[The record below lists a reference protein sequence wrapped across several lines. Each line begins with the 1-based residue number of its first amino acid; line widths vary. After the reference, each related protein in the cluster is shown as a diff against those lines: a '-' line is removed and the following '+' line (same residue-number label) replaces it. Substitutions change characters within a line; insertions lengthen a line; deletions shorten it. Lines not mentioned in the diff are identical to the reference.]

1 MMKAKNKN
9 WTLKFIALF
18 TISFLIGWIMCSLA
32 HDYFQGMKLPE
43 DEKEIYPEDVKFT
56 YFDDREKI
64 NNTTGFLIKLYEPI
78 AKDEYGAWQVQTL
91 RDSSVRLLQA
101 SEIPTVLHSLIEE
114 NKVEE
119 VETLDFVEYVYPYKT
134 R

>member
-1 MMKAKNKN
+1 MKAKNKN
-9 WTLKFIALF
+9 WTLKFIAVF
-18 TISFLIGWIMCSLA
+18 TISFLIGWSICSLT
-32 HDYFQGMKLPE
+32 HHYFQGMKLPGNGE
-43 DEKEIYPEDVKFT
+43 EIYPEDVKFT

-64 NNTTGFLIKLYEPI
+64 NNTAGFLIKLYEPI
-78 AKDEYGAWQVQTL
+78 TKDEYGAWQVQTL

-119 VETLDFVEYVYPYKT
+119 IETLDFVEYVYLYKE

>member
-1 MMKAKNKN
+1 MKTKNKN
-9 WTLKFIALF
+9 WTVKFIALF
-18 TISFLIGWIMCSLA
+18 IISFLIGWTICSFL
-32 HDYFQGMKLPE
+32 FQGMKPPG

-64 NNTTGFLIKLYEPI
+64 NNTAGFLIKLYEPI
-78 AKDEYGAWQVQTL
+78 AKDEYGALQVQTL
-91 RDSSVRLLQA
+91 RNSGVRLLQA
-101 SEIPTVLHSLIEE
+101 SEIATVLHSLIEE

-119 VETLDFVEYVYPYKT
+119 VETLDFVEYIYPYKT